1 MMKVCLALF
10 AVLAWGGLFGPASA
24 ADYTLH
30 AGDQIQV
37 SVWGEDTLD
46 RELVVLPDGSIT
58 FPLAGRIEVAGL
70 TSTEVEGRIA
80 EGLSDAIPDPAVT
93 IIIKAVSGNRV
104 YVLGKVNK
112 PGAYVL
118 EAAMTTSQ
126 ILSLAGGFDR
136 FADTGSIRIL
146 RNQDGTQTSIEFNY
160 GRLFSG
166 KGRQEDIPLQ
176 AGDVILAP

>member
-1 MMKVCLALF
+1 MMKTYFVLF
-10 AVLAWGGLFGPASA
+10 AVLAWTSLIGPANS

-30 AGDQIQV
+30 AGDKIQV
-37 SVWGEDTLD
+37 SVWGEDTLN

-58 FPLAGRIEVAGL
+58 FPLAGRIEVKGL
-70 TSTEVEGRIA
+70 TSTQVEDRIA
-80 EGLSDAIPDPAVT
+80 QGLSDAIPDPDVT

-104 YVLGKVNK
+104 YVLGKVSK

-136 FADTGSIRIL
+136 FADTGDIRIL
-146 RNQDGTQTSIEFNY
+146 RNLDGKQSSIKFDY
-160 GRLFSG
+160 GKLFSG
-166 KGRQEDIPLQ
+166 KGAQEDIPLR
-176 AGDVILAP
+176 AGDVILVP

>member
-1 MMKVCLALF
+1 MKAYFILF
-10 AVLAWGGLFGPASA
+10 AALAWTGLTSPAAS

-37 SVWGEDTLD
+37 SVWGEETLD
-46 RELVVLPDGSIT
+46 RDLIVLPDGSIT

-70 TSTEVEGRIA
+70 TSTEVEERVA
-80 EGLSDAIPDPAVT
+80 EGLSDAIPDPDVT

-104 YVLGKVNK
+104 YVLGKVK
-112 PGAYVL
+112 QPGAYVL
-118 EAAMTTSQ
+118 ESAMTTSQ

-146 RNQDGTQTSIEFNY
+146 RNQDGKQTSIKFNY
-160 GRLFSG
+160 GKLFSG
-166 KGRQEDIPLQ
+166 KGAQEDIPLQ
-176 AGDVILAP
+176 AGDVILVP

>member
-1 MMKVCLALF
+1 MMRVYFTLF
-10 AVLAWGGLFGPASA
+10 AVLAWIGVMGPASS

-46 RELVVLPDGSIT
+46 HELVVLPDGSIT
-58 FPLAGRIEVAGL
+58 FPLAGRIEVEGL
-70 TSTEVEGRIA
+70 TSTQVEGRIA
-80 EGLSDAIPDPAVT
+80 QGLSDAIPDPAVT

-146 RNQDGTQTSIEFNY
+146 RNQDGTQTSIKFNY
-160 GRLFSG
+160 GKLFSG
-166 KGRQEDIPLQ
+166 KGAQEDIPLQ
-176 AGDVILAP
+176 AGDVILVP

>member
-1 MMKVCLALF
+1 MKAYFILF
-10 AVLAWGGLFGPASA
+10 AALAWIGLTGQAVS

-37 SVWGEDTLD
+37 SVWGEETLD
-46 RELVVLPDGSIT
+46 RDLIVLPDGSIT
-58 FPLAGRIEVAGL
+58 FPLAGRIEVEGL
-70 TSTEVEGRIA
+70 TSTEVEARIA
-80 EGLSDAIPDPAVT
+80 EGLNEAIPDPDVT

-126 ILSLAGGFDR
+126 ILSLAGGFER

-146 RNQDGTQTSIEFNY
+146 RNQDGKQTTIKFNY

-166 KGRQEDIPLQ
+166 KGSQEDIPLQ
-176 AGDVILAP
+176 AGDVILVP

>member
-1 MMKVCLALF
+1 MTKAHIVIFAALSWLGLAGQS
-10 AVLAWGGLFGPASA
+10 VA
-24 ADYTLH
+24 AEYTLH

-37 SVWGEDTLD
+37 SIWGEDTLN

-80 EGLSDAIPDPAVT
+80 EGLSDAIPDPDVT

-104 YVLGKVNK
+104 FVLGKVNK

-146 RNQDGTQTSIEFNY
+146 RIQNGTQTSIEFNY
-160 GRLFSG
+160 GKLFSG

-176 AGDVILAP
+176 AGDVILVP